1 LFIVTFKVKKR
12 RNKMSLYSEGLK
24 TSPKSRVGAEG
35 APPISK
41 EPFEFPPK
49 NSHHA
54 LLMQKAYCFTRNGYM
69 KTFRDIRDTPYTNLY
84 DGATILKY
92 WHALAPENKPT
103 ALKKAFDHSRTAL
116 HRAAAAYLGIPFE
129 VLDTPSKTPGEM
141 SEDFQRIINLLTLKD
156 AIIRMNER
164 NTYEFWKGIYRID
177 HELRNLPPDV
187 SGWDIAWQSVSEAWD
202 ELPDTLNRWGKF
214 AADTLIKPVAG
225 AAGTGLGAF
234 FNGLFQGLKSPVGII
249 GAGIVGYVGYNYFKS
264 RKAPIFV
271 INKKPSTVKE
281 KIKAE
286 SKGK

>member
-1 LFIVTFKVKKR
+1 
-12 RNKMSLYSEGLK
+12 MSLYSQGLK
-24 TSPKSRVGAEG
+24 ASQSQLKSRVGDEAPG
-35 APPISK
+35 APPKSRA
-41 EPFEFPPK
+41 PFEFPPK
-49 NSHHA
+49 NSHDA
-54 LLMQKAYCFTRNGYM
+54 LLMQKAYCFERNGFM

-103 ALKKAFDHSRTAL
+103 SLKNAFTHSQTAL

-129 VLDTPSKTPGEM
+129 VLSAQPRTPGQISDE
-141 SEDFQRIINLLTLKD
+141 FNRIINVLSIKD
-156 AIIRMNER
+156 ALIRMNER
-164 NTYEFWKGIYRID
+164 NTYEFWKGIYKVEN
-177 HELRNLPPDV
+177 ELKNLPPNI
-187 SGWDIAWQSVSEAWD
+187 SQWDIAADAISEAWD
-202 ELPDTLNRWGKF
+202 EVPQTLSRAGKWLGE
-214 AADTLIKPVAG
+214 TLVKPVAD

-234 FNGLFQGLKSPVGII
+234 FNGLFTGLKSPVGIA
-249 GAGIVGYVGYNYFKS
+249 GAAIVGYVGFQYMKN